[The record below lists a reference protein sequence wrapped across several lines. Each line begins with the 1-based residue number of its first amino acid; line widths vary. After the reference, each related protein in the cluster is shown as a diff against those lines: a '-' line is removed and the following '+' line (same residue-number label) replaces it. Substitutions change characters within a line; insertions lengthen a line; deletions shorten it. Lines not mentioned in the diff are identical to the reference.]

1 MKLAALGAITV
12 AIGIW
17 LDVPGL
23 IGIGALWVLLGPVV
37 RRHGKRLVAA
47 QEASPEHEPPADGR
61 TFAYGT
67 LLWALLGV
75 PSLLVGLLQLGI
87 DADHTGWRWLPLAV
101 GVLALGFGGLA
112 LVLYMVGGAAVAVA
126 DRIGSDTPAVPAT
139 LWIRSV
145 KETGTYVNERPRL
158 EFVFGVEPDA
168 GTGIAPYEVTKKAS
182 VPFTAMAGITVG
194 DGFKARVVGPEEP
207 TAMEILWDERV
218 RGTA

>member
-17 LDVPGL
+17 WDIPGL

-37 RRHGKRLVAA
+37 RRHGKRLIAA
-47 QEASPEHEPPADGR
+47 QEGSPDHEPPADGR

-75 PSLLVGLLQLGI
+75 PSLLVGILRLGI
-87 DADHTGWRWLPLAV
+87 DADHTGWRWLPLVV

-112 LVLYMVGGAAVAVA
+112 LALYVVGRAGVAVA
-126 DRIGSDTPAVPAT
+126 DRVGVPEVPAT

-145 KETGTYVNERPRL
+145 KETGTFINERPRL

-194 DGFKARVVGPEEP
+194 DGFKALVVGPEDP
-207 TAMEILWDERV
+207 TSMEIRWDERV
-218 RGTA
+218 RGTV